1 MSSEIRVGGV
11 YLISFPLANTVY
23 APKRRPALA
32 LSEKDESGD
41 VRFAFITAREP
52 TGSSS
57 AYGFELGNDHFD
69 GQSLPYTSFLRLD
82 KTALLE
88 SELAVKQIAMLNL
101 ETVQLI
107 LRRVVQREVVHFV
120 SSKESTV
127 FVSGETPVPPSG
139 KVIGEGETI
148 NMVDAALDGWLTTG
162 RFNEQFEEKLAAY
175 VGTKYALT
183 TSSGSSANLLALSAL
198 TSPKLGERQIQ
209 LGDEVITVAAGFPT
223 TINPILQVGAVPVF
237 LDVEIPTYNID
248 VSLLEEA
255 VTPKTK
261 AIMLAHTLGNPFN
274 LAEVQRVVKQY
285 GLWLIEDCC
294 DALGSTYQG
303 RRVGTFGDLA
313 TLSFYP
319 AHHIT
324 TGEGGAVLTSNAKL
338 RPIIESFRDW
348 GRDCFCAPGCDNS
361 CKKRFSWQLGELPA
375 GYDHKYIYSHLGY
388 NLKMTDMQAACGVAQ
403 LERLDQFVEQR
414 KQNFAY
420 LKNRLKQC
428 APHLLLPEAMAE
440 SDPSWF
446 GFPITLH
453 QDLKVDR
460 VALLKYLD
468 QYNIG
473 CRLLFSGNV
482 VRQPYMVG
490 RSYRV
495 VGDLVNT
502 DVVMN
507 RTFWIGSYPGLNEE
521 MLDFVAEKII
531 LFMSRYG
538 NVIG

>member
-88 SELAVKQIAMLNL
+88 SVLAVKQIAMLNL

-107 LRRVVQREVVHFV
+107 LRRVVQREVAHFV

-162 RFNEQFEEKLAAY
+162 RFNEQFEEKLAEY
-175 VGTKYALT
+175 LGVKFALT
-183 TSSGSSANLLALSAL
+183 TNSGSSANLLALSAL
-198 TSPKLGERQIQ
+198 TSPKLGVRQIKP
-209 LGDEVITVAAGFPT
+209 GDEVITVAAGFPT

-248 VSLLEEA
+248 VSRLEEA
-255 VTPKTK
+255 ITLKSK
-261 AIMLAHTLGNPFN
+261 AIFLAHTLGNPFN
-274 LAEVQRVVKQY
+274 LAEVQRVAKQH

-303 RRVGTFGDLA
+303 KRVGTFGDLA
-313 TLSFYP
+313 TFSFYP

-324 TGEGGAVLTSNAKL
+324 MGEGGAVVTSNAKL
-338 RPIIESFRDW
+338 RPIVESFRDW
-348 GRDCFCAPGCDNS
+348 GRDCFCNPGCDNS
-361 CKKRFSWQLGELPA
+361 CKKRFTWQLGELPQ

-388 NLKMTDMQAACGVAQ
+388 NLKITDMQAACGLAQ
-403 LERLDQFVEQR
+403 LGRLDQFIAKR
-414 KQNFAY
+414 KHNFSY
-420 LKNRLKQC
+420 LKEKLGMYKSS
-428 APHLLLPEAMAE
+428 LVLPEATEYSA
-440 SDPSWF
+440 PSWF

-453 QDLKVDR
+453 EDLNVER
-460 VALLKYLD
+460 VELLKYLD
-468 QYNIG
+468 QHKIG
-473 CRLLFSGNV
+473 SRLLFAGNV

-490 RSYRV
+490 REYRV
-495 VGDLVNT
+495 VGDLVNSDT
-502 DVVMN
+502 VMN
-507 RTFWIGSYPGLNEE
+507 RTFWVGTYPGLSEE
-521 MLDFVAEKII
+521 MLDFAAEK
-531 LFMSRYG
+531 LAVFVG
-538 NVIG
+538 